1 MMNAL
6 KTTYKDDKYTGK
18 RKYILTQNIDGT
30 ISLDDTTTYEEN
42 GDIFSSYDINKTNE
56 AINVFYTEFKNK
68 NVEVSENL
76 TSINK
81 TVSENLTKITAVKTA
96 VFTVSA
102 WAGSGPY
109 TQTVSVPGIT
119 AADIPTPGIIY
130 PSTLT
135 ETLKAQIDKSAGM
148 ITKLETVL
156 GGIKATCAF
165 KKPVADFTIGL
176 KGV

>member
-1 MMNAL
+1 MDTLKTDYKNDIFTGMRKYTKIDNPDGTLSLRDDTEYQTSGDIYAAADINATNQAVNQFYAEFGTKNTENSNTFTAL
-6 KTTYKDDKYTGK
+6 K
-18 RKYILTQNIDGT
+18 
-30 ISLDDTTTYEEN
+30 
-42 GDIFSSYDINKTNE
+42 
-56 AINVFYTEFKNK
+56 
-68 NVEVSENL
+68 
-76 TSINK
+76 
-81 TVSENLTKITAVKTA
+81 AVKSAT
-96 VFTVSA
+96 FTVTG
-102 WAGSGPY
+102 WIGTGPY
-109 TQTVSVPGIT
+109 LQTVSVSGIT

-130 PSTLT
+130 PESLT

>member
-1 MMNAL
+1 MDTLKTDYKNDIFTGMRKYTKIDNPDGTLSLRDDTEYQTSDDIYAAADINATNQAVNQFYAEFGTKNTENSNTFTAL
-6 KTTYKDDKYTGK
+6 K
-18 RKYILTQNIDGT
+18 
-30 ISLDDTTTYEEN
+30 
-42 GDIFSSYDINKTNE
+42 
-56 AINVFYTEFKNK
+56 
-68 NVEVSENL
+68 
-76 TSINK
+76 
-81 TVSENLTKITAVKTA
+81 AVKSAT
-96 VFTVSA
+96 FTVTG
-102 WAGSGPY
+102 WIGTGPY
-109 TQTVSVPGIT
+109 LQTVSVSGIT

-130 PSTLT
+130 PESLT